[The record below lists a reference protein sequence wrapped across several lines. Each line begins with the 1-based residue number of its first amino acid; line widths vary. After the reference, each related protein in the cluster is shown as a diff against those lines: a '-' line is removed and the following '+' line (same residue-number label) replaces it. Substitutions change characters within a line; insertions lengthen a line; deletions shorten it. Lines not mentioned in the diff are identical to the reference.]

1 MTAGQ
6 PRDFEPQLAQPF
18 LRAVDLAMLKRIF
31 VTSADKERELIAI
44 SFEEGVEVEPIT
56 LRFVTRFRQT

>member
-1 MTAGQ
+1 
-6 PRDFEPQLAQPF
+6 